1 MRKHIKI
8 KVKTLLLISIFA
20 CILLFSESIY
30 WQGVKIFNSLVP
42 ENHQIEL
49 QSMNTQTLESENNR
63 LSLILDENNYEI
75 FMLVAIEDGYMIDG
89 MRFRKKDAQKIYD
102 TFLSYKERYD
112 LYKDYSDYVLN
123 VALAQ
128 WFSGNSD
135 LAFEI
140 IKGFDETT
148 INEDV
153 QIIKAGMS
161 LGLYDFKGVLESL
174 SNVKSDIYDE
184 TKNNIY
190 YFLEHFMRVELYD
203 FELES
208 FKARK
213 NSYEKQAFSGKFSHL
228 FGNIYRLNAD
238 SQSDL
243 LPLRSE
249 TDTQS
254 GESITGQ

>member
-128 WFSGNSD
+128 W
-135 LAFEI
+135 LLLRLL
-140 IKGFDETT
+140 K
-148 INEDV
+148 
-153 QIIKAGMS
+153 
-161 LGLYDFKGVLESL
+161 VLM
-174 SNVKSDIYDE
+174 K
-184 TKNNIY
+184 
-190 YFLEHFMRVELYD
+190 R
-203 FELES
+203 
-208 FKARK
+208 
-213 NSYEKQAFSGKFSHL
+213 Q
-228 FGNIYRLNAD
+228 
-238 SQSDL
+238 
-243 LPLRSE
+243 
-249 TDTQS
+249 
-254 GESITGQ
+254 